1 MTATTLR
8 VLCANCG
15 GDELLSRLVA
25 GNAACPWCG
34 LSFNDHLV
42 PAGES
47 RPILLSVVLTEE
59 EAMDSPLERS
69 EELAR

>member
-25 GNAACPWCG
+25 GTAACPWCG
-34 LSFNDHLV
+34 LSFNDDCV

-47 RPILLSVVLTEE
+47 RPILLSVVL
-59 EAMDSPLERS
+59 MDERS